1 MTRSLFIAL
10 REIRTYLQDKADLAF
25 SLVLPIAI
33 FAVMYVALSA
43 QSLFQGTAYV
53 VNEDQEGIYSTLF
66 LERLDEL
73 QNLSVKLLS
82 PVEADSKLERSDIL
96 LVVYVPQEFSA
107 RLASQEPVQLIFR
120 QRGNGGEGGQIV
132 ASLVR
137 GVVDG
142 MNQEF
147 LTYSQIKE
155 ILAEEDI
162 SQERIE
168 TTTQKFFDRERE
180 QPIVQ
185 VRKNILGSSPDPVK
199 TFFPAIVTMF
209 ILFAITLNAR
219 TLVEERKK
227 GTLERLL
234 TTRLTVSEI
243 FLGKFLANTS
253 RGFVQAFILLAL
265 AYAVFQL
272 FTPLSFLT
280 ILVIALV
287 FAAATSALGLA
298 IASIARTESQATWI
312 AVFFTMVTV
321 MLGGTF
327 FPISEGSA
335 LYTASRLSV
344 NTYANEA
351 LKAIIVQG
359 SSLADLRLELAILA
373 GIIVVGLAFARI
385 LFRVVP
391 GRR

>member
-1 MTRSLFIAL
+1 MIRSLFIAL

-25 SLVLPIAI
+25 SLLLPIAI
-33 FAVMYVALSA
+33 FALMYAAFSG

-53 VNEDQEGIYSTLF
+53 VNEDQEGIYSALF

-73 QNLSVKLLS
+73 ENLSVKLLS
-82 PVEADSKLERSDIL
+82 PDEADSKLERSDLL
-96 LVVYVPQEFSA
+96 LVVYVPKEFSGK
-107 RLASQEPVQLIFR
+107 LVSQEPVQLIFR
-120 QRGNGGEGGQIV
+120 QRGNGGEEGQIV
-132 ASLVR
+132 ARLVR
-137 GVVDG
+137 GVVEE

-147 LTYSQIKE
+147 LAYSQVKE
-155 ILAEEDI
+155 TLMGGDI

-168 TTTQKFFDRERE
+168 TTTQKFLDRERE
-180 QPIVQ
+180 HPIVE
-185 VRKNILGSSPDPVK
+185 VRKNIVGSSPDPVK
-199 TFFPAIVTMF
+199 TFFPGIVTMF
-209 ILFAITLNAR
+209 VLFAITLNAR

-234 TTRLTVSEI
+234 TTRLTVGQI

-253 RGFVQAFILLAL
+253 RGFIQAFILLSL

-272 FTPLSFLT
+272 FTPLSFIA

-287 FAAATSALGLA
+287 FAATTSALGLA
-298 IASIARTESQATWI
+298 IASAARTEDQATWI

-335 LYTASRLSV
+335 LYTASRASV
-344 NTYANEA
+344 NTYANQA
-351 LKAIIVQG
+351 FKAIIVQG
-359 SSLADLRLELAILA
+359 SSLADLRLELGILA
-373 GIIVVGLAFARI
+373 GIIVVGLVFSRI
-385 LFRVVP
+385 LFRIVP